1 MNCDSVLVK
10 LILGLYWMLIVSGIE
25 QDTQWTEQWTLVQT
39 VELLYISTDF
49 TSVVFLLGRLAI
61 EQDTGYRLVLNIL
74 I

>member
-1 MNCDSVLVK
+1 MVL
-10 LILGLYWMLIVSGIE
+10 VSGIE
-25 QDTQWTEQWTLVQT
+25 QDTKLQWTLVQT